1 MGKAIFLML
10 LLLVAGSSA
19 MAEWIYDGES
29 DWIYVGFKDYQG
41 RYVFNPASAPGMQD
55 TLLGYPIFEAEDMP
69 TYSTVSALGIAFG
82 NFKRGYLIADRI
94 GTRVLRD
101 PFSSKPNVMF
111 YVTKRLGACVLN
123 SECIKLLRFA

>member
-1 MGKAIFLML
+1 
-10 LLLVAGSSA
+10 
-19 MAEWIYDGES
+19 
-29 DWIYVGFKDYQG
+29 
-41 RYVFNPASAPGMQD
+41 
-55 TLLGYPIFEAEDMP
+55 MP
-69 TYSTVSALGIAFG
+69 TYSTASAMGIVFG

-123 SECIKLLRFA
+123 SECIKLLKFA